1 MQLDFDSTHKFIS
14 ESEIPTLTFFK
25 KLWTNA
31 MGSFSSPHDNSSL
44 GIGQELT
51 SQKQGMDVNCVH
63 LRCACTLSP
72 YFYDHPR
79 CHWPKCTPPNSLS
92 ISAPN
97 FLKSH
102 WPKCAFPNSFTM
114 WLLYIRTNQFGD
126 SSSALFT
133 KNKTCLNVFVGP
145 GDGGLYP
152 QLNSQD
158 VRDRY
163 MSLHRYM
170 SQHRWSWGRW
180 KYQLYQGYAIMHP
193 ILV

>member
-1 MQLDFDSTHKFIS
+1 MYTYGARVLYPCTFTTIRNAIDPNTHLQILC
-14 ESEIPTLTFFK
+14 P
-25 KLWTNA
+25 
-31 MGSFSSPHDNSSL
+31 SL
-44 GIGQELT
+44 HQIFCKAIDLNVHFQILELFLYV
-51 SQKQGMDVNCVH
+51 GM
-63 LRCACTLSP
+63 
-72 YFYDHPR
+72 
-79 CHWPKCTPPNSLS
+79 
-92 ISAPN
+92 
-97 FLKSH
+97 
-102 WPKCAFPNSFTM
+102 
-114 WLLYIRTNQFGD
+114 NQFGD